1 MTKHLLRKAIG
12 AGDALSTPTAL
23 RKAAQL
29 ELRLL
34 TTEVD
39 GVDQRA
45 AARFGLNRTDLRCL
59 DILTGTGGMTPSE
72 LAQAVGL
79 TSGGL
84 SIALDRLERAG
95 YISRRRHE
103 QDRRS
108 VVVEPT
114 ELAERMGGEVF
125 GALSLRVDKA
135 LRHYGEAEL
144 SVIGDFLRRI
154 RLAIGDDATA
164 PAG

>member
-1 MTKHLLRKAIG
+1 M
-12 AGDALSTPTAL
+12 
-23 RKAAQL
+23 
-29 ELRLL
+29 
-34 TTEVD
+34 
-39 GVDQRA
+39 GV
-45 AARFGLNRTDLRCL
+45 GW
-59 DILTGTGGMTPSE
+59 I
-72 LAQAVGL
+72 AQAVGL

-95 YISRRRHE
+95 SISRRRHE

-135 LRHYGEAEL
+135 LRLYGEAEL